1 LAKTLEKTL
10 NGEIRT
16 QNAPYVVRAVM
27 LNPWGR
33 ELAWNFMKENW
44 DQMIKI
50 FPEVMITR
58 MCEGVTGLISE
69 DLLLD
74 VQSHFERNEVRQGH
88 RTISQ
93 HLEKLA
99 VSVYFKARERQT
111 LERSWIKH

>member
-1 LAKTLEKTL
+1 
-10 NGEIRT
+10 
-16 QNAPYVVRAVM
+16 M
-27 LNPWGR
+27 LNPGGR

-44 DQMIKI
+44 DKMIKI
-50 FPEVMITR
+50 FPEVMITTHVR
-58 MCEGVTGLISE
+58 GVTGLISE

-111 LERSWIKH
+111 LERSWMKH